1 MSVTNGTMTFASFH
15 KRLVRTGEDQL
26 SSKLVYLASIAEDL
40 PHDPSQK
47 QVVILGGKKEPK
59 EIYLPICLN
68 MSQQGKCFPDS

>member
-15 KRLVRTGEDQL
+15 KRTGEDQL

-47 QVVILGGKKEPK
+47 QVVILGGKKET
-59 EIYLPICLN
+59 
-68 MSQQGKCFPDS
+68 